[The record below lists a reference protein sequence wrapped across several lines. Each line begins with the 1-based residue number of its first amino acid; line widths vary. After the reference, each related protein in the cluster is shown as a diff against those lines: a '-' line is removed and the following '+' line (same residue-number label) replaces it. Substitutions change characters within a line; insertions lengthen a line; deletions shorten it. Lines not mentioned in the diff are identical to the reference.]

1 MNITPAQWLAFAVG
15 ACAVLS
21 GSSAAAQL
29 TQLFGGAVA
38 GQIAAGAGL
47 LGGLLAIPLALLT
60 GQSGQVKAV
69 AAMPGVEKIETN
81 NQANATLKALAAD
94 DNQPKVVTAK

>member
-1 MNITPAQWLAFAVG
+1 MTLAKWLAIAVG

-29 TQLFGGAVA
+29 TQLFGGQLA

-47 LGGLLAIPLALLT
+47 LGGLLAMPLAVLT
-60 GQSGQVKAV
+60 GQAAQVKTV
-69 AAMPGVEKIETN
+69 AAMPGVEEIKTN
-81 NQANATLKALAAD
+81 AQANETLKALKD
-94 DNQPKVVTAK
+94 DPAVPKVI